1 MLEGRCLLSAFP
13 VLNFLDSGPGSL
25 REAILAA
32 NSEPGADL
40 ISFAPAARDGSIA
53 LTGGQL
59 NITDDLT
66 IDGPGA
72 NHLTVSGNNSSR
84 VFSISGGTTDVEL
97 SGLTIADGMATGTTV
112 VGPSGS
118 VTMGG
123 GILNSGGNLTV
134 SQVTLSNNRVVGF
147 NGAGGAIASVLGATL
162 SVEHGTF
169 TGNRA
174 TGSNFGFG
182 GGTGGG
188 IFSDAGSTLIVAH
201 STFTG
206 NQGIGSDGS
215 AGRGGVGRGGA
226 IDNRGS
232 RATVS
237 YSVFADNLASSGRGA
252 NGGPGQNGSLGGDAV
267 GGAITNYDGSLL
279 GPSAPAIMSVAHCA
293 FTGNRALAGT
303 GGNGGLGGNGGNG
316 GMGIAGAIQNRGQGT
331 AVLIS
336 DSTFTGNQALAGAGG
351 SGGVGGNGGNGGDA
365 PGGTI
370 TNASANLGVQN
381 SRFTDNQASGGAGGS
396 GGVGGN
402 GGAGGNGTG
411 GAINSRPAAP
421 SPTILSTLTAD
432 RLTVD
437 DNRTIGGA
445 GGNRGV
451 GGLRGGNGGA
461 GMAGGIGNGFGG
473 TGTISYATFIR
484 NQATGGAGG
493 LGGNGGVGQGGGIG
507 VGPPNPVTSAPTTLT
522 LLHSTIVNNRA
533 DGGAAGVGGIAG
545 SGQGGGITNLS
556 GGILYVDQ
564 FTNIT
569 GNHASTND
577 DDVFGV
583 LTFI

>member
-1 MLEGRCLLSAFP
+1 MLIQTVRKSPTSTSTHRRPAGRRSPASRLCLEMLEGRCLLSAFP

-97 SGLTIADGMATGTTV
+97 SGLTIADGMATGNTV
-112 VGPSGS
+112 VGPSGA

-226 IDNRGS
+226 ITIGEAGLPCRTACS
-232 RATVS
+232 PTTW
-237 YSVFADNLASSGRGA
+237 
-252 NGGPGQNGSLGGDAV
+252 PAV
-267 GGAITNYDGSLL
+267 
-279 GPSAPAIMSVAHCA
+279 
-293 FTGNRALAGT
+293 
-303 GGNGGLGGNGGNG
+303 
-316 GMGIAGAIQNRGQGT
+316 AGAPTVGPART
-331 AVLIS
+331 AV
-336 DSTFTGNQALAGAGG
+336 
-351 SGGVGGNGGNGGDA
+351 
-365 PGGTI
+365 
-370 TNASANLGVQN
+370 SAAMPWAV
-381 SRFTDNQASGGAGGS
+381 
-396 GGVGGN
+396 
-402 GGAGGNGTG
+402 
-411 GAINSRPAAP
+411 P
-421 SPTILSTLTAD
+421 SPIMTAACSD
-432 RLTVD
+432 PARP
-437 DNRTIGGA
+437 R
-445 GGNRGV
+445 
-451 GGLRGGNGGA
+451 
-461 GMAGGIGNGFGG
+461 
-473 TGTISYATFIR
+473 S
-484 NQATGGAGG
+484 
-493 LGGNGGVGQGGGIG
+493 
-507 VGPPNPVTSAPTTLT
+507 
-522 LLHSTIVNNRA
+522 
-533 DGGAAGVGGIAG
+533 
-545 SGQGGGITNLS
+545 
-556 GGILYVDQ
+556 
-564 FTNIT
+564 
-569 GNHASTND
+569 
-577 DDVFGV
+577 
-583 LTFI
+583 